1 MTPSFSLAQLID
13 MVIAFTLVECLLL
26 AGYHRITGQGV
37 ALRDLLPNI
46 GAGLCLMLALRCLA
60 RDTGSASVMLFL
72 MAAGVAHGG
81 DLLMRWR
88 RCARGAS
95 VTATPSTPS
104 KQVTA

>member
-1 MTPSFSLAQLID
+1 MTPSFGLAQLVD

-26 AGYHRITGQGV
+26 AAYHRVTGNGV

-72 MAAGVAHGG
+72 MAAGAAHAG
-81 DLLMRWR
+81 DLLLRWR
-88 RCARGAS
+88 RSTRAAAVKAS
-95 VTATPSTPS
+95 SLTAA
-104 KQVTA
+104 KQVIA